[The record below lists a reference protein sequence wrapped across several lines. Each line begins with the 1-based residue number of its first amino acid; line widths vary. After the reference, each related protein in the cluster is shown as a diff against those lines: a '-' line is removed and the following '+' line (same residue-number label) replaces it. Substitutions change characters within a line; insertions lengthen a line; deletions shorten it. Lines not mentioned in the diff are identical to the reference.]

1 MKIVSISWV
10 RNEADIIESFVRH
23 SCMFLDRMIIVDHRS
38 CDNTPEILERLRQKG
53 LPLDLR
59 REDSFSYTQGESL
72 TALLAELRS
81 DPPDLVL
88 PLDADE
94 FLRTRESGTLK
105 TILEQLPKDIPSLVP
120 WQTYIPMPEDD
131 LLECN
136 VPLRIRH
143 RKTCEA
149 PQWYKVIIPKTLLK
163 QNIRLPMG
171 CHTVIDAD
179 TGKEIEHSVASN
191 LFLAHFPVRSAD
203 QIAGKVFA
211 GWLSHMANP
220 QKTPGSIFQWK
231 AIFDELKSGKQIDAN
246 SLMRLALEYGTEK
259 QWQALP
265 PEEKNGSSLVGLATS
280 DQRTSV
286 SENIV
291 PDPIPVNFQLKHEAK
306 RLPPL
311 QILLESAETLA
322 QEVTRI
328 TR

>member
-23 SCMFLDRMIIVDHRS
+23 SCTFLDRMIIIDHRS
-38 CDNTPEILERLRQKG
+38 CDNTPEILERLRQEG
-53 LPLDLR
+53 LPLDLG

-81 DPPDLVL
+81 DPPDIVL

-94 FLRTRESGTLK
+94 FLRTREPNTLK
-105 TILEQLPKDIPSLVP
+105 TILEQLPKNMPSLVP

-143 RKTCEA
+143 RKTFEV

-171 CHTVIDAD
+171 SHTVIDVD
-179 TGKEIEHSVASN
+179 TGKEVEHSVASN
-191 LFLAHFPVRSAD
+191 LFLAHFPVRCAD

-211 GWLSHMANP
+211 GWLSHTADS

-231 AIFDELKSGKQIDAN
+231 AIFDELKSGKQIDGN
-246 SLMRLALEYGTEK
+246 TLMRLALEYGTEK

-265 PEEKNGSSLVGLATS
+265 PEEKSGNTLGNLAAS
-280 DQRTSV
+280 DQHTSV
-286 SENIV
+286 SENIMS
-291 PDPIPVNFQLKHEAK
+291 DPIPVNFQLKHEVK

-311 QILLESAETLA
+311 QILLESAEYLA
-322 QEVTRI
+322 QEMARI